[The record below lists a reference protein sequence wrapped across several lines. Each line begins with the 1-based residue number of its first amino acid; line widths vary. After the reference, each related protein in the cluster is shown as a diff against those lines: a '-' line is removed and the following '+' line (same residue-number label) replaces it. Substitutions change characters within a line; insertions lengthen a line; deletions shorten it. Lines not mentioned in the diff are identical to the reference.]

1 MTVNWRNLHRAC
13 KLLLDYSYIFVA
25 LFGFVPYFQLVE
37 SYIPIFLDPWSTWHS
52 GIDWCIQKN
61 LHSYLYQLFQVG
73 NIPFRMLKQYIS
85 WGALCYLAFCILW
98 TSHNHSFFWL
108 TCRIKFWEENVLI
121 SCLLNSSLI
130 DELRRWLKG
139 CWSWAR
145 NLSQQGG
152 IHGNPASG
160 NLQALSYWQSQWN
173 TYLTN
178 TYHKIRVGAVGAV
191 GVRIWKSLQTSN
203 LIGCPAYFKM

>member
-37 SYIPIFLDPWSTWHS
+37 SYILIFLHPWSTWHS

-85 WGALCYLAFCILW
+85 WGALCYLAFCVLW

-130 DELRRWLKG
+130 DELGRWLKG
-139 CWSWAR
+139 CRELGKKSVTAR
-145 NLSQQGG
+145 RY
-152 IHGNPASG
+152 P
-160 NLQALSYWQSQWN
+160 WQPCKRQPPGTVLLTESVECLFNQ
-173 TYLTN
+173 YL
-178 TYHKIRVGAVGAV
+178 
-191 GVRIWKSLQTSN
+191 
-203 LIGCPAYFKM
+203 P